1 MKSISK
7 YINDYQNKYNKSP
20 SFMIRTYG
28 CQMNERDS
36 ESISWILSKEGFVET
51 NNMEDAD
58 IVIFNTCAVRQ
69 NAENKLIG
77 NLGDLKHTM
86 EAKNLEKII
95 MVCGCVMEIDSSR
108 QFLED
113 KFKHV
118 DIIFGTNSIAI
129 LEDLLEEHL
138 STKKQVVN
146 IDSINLKTRETIG
159 QNRKYN
165 FKSYVNIMYGC
176 DNFCTYCIVPY
187 TRGREVSRDAK
198 DIIAEVKHLVNSGV
212 KEVTL
217 LGQNVNSYGKTL
229 DPQISFAELIYKIAD
244 IDGLE
249 RIRFMTSHPKDIS
262 KELIY
267 AFDEIDKLMPFLHIP
282 VQSGSDRILKLMNRK
297 YTREDYLEKIDMI
310 KSLKRDIALST
321 DIIVGFPDES
331 DTDFDDTIDL
341 IKMVGYDQAFTFIY
355 STRPGTLAAKM
366 KNQVPDDIK
375 NARLQRLIEVQ
386 NDISLEKNKKYLGKT
401 LNVLVEGTSS
411 KDDNFYSGRSEEF
424 KLVNFKANE
433 EDIGNIVK
441 VKINDVKSF
450 SLNGEK
456 VEDR

>member
-1 MKSISK
+1 
-7 YINDYQNKYNKSP
+7 
-20 SFMIRTYG
+20 
-28 CQMNERDS
+28 
-36 ESISWILSKEGFVET
+36 
-51 NNMEDAD
+51 
-58 IVIFNTCAVRQ
+58 
-69 NAENKLIG
+69 
-77 NLGDLKHTM
+77 
-86 EAKNLEKII
+86 

-229 DPQISFAELIYKIAD
+229 DPQISFAELI
-244 IDGLE
+244 
-249 RIRFMTSHPKDIS
+249 
-262 KELIY
+262 
-267 AFDEIDKLMPFLHIP
+267 
-282 VQSGSDRILKLMNRK
+282 
-297 YTREDYLEKIDMI
+297 
-310 KSLKRDIALST
+310 
-321 DIIVGFPDES
+321 
-331 DTDFDDTIDL
+331 
-341 IKMVGYDQAFTFIY
+341 
-355 STRPGTLAAKM
+355 
-366 KNQVPDDIK
+366 
-375 NARLQRLIEVQ
+375 
-386 NDISLEKNKKYLGKT
+386 
-401 LNVLVEGTSS
+401 
-411 KDDNFYSGRSEEF
+411 
-424 KLVNFKANE
+424 
-433 EDIGNIVK
+433 
-441 VKINDVKSF
+441 
-450 SLNGEK
+450 
-456 VEDR
+456 

>member
-86 EAKNLEKII
+86 ETKNLEKII

-165 FKSYVNIMYGC
+165 
-176 DNFCTYCIVPY
+176 
-187 TRGREVSRDAK
+187 
-198 DIIAEVKHLVNSGV
+198 
-212 KEVTL
+212 
-217 LGQNVNSYGKTL
+217 
-229 DPQISFAELIYKIAD
+229 
-244 IDGLE
+244 
-249 RIRFMTSHPKDIS
+249 
-262 KELIY
+262 
-267 AFDEIDKLMPFLHIP
+267 
-282 VQSGSDRILKLMNRK
+282 
-297 YTREDYLEKIDMI
+297 
-310 KSLKRDIALST
+310 
-321 DIIVGFPDES
+321 
-331 DTDFDDTIDL
+331 
-341 IKMVGYDQAFTFIY
+341 
-355 STRPGTLAAKM
+355 
-366 KNQVPDDIK
+366 
-375 NARLQRLIEVQ
+375 
-386 NDISLEKNKKYLGKT
+386 
-401 LNVLVEGTSS
+401 
-411 KDDNFYSGRSEEF
+411 
-424 KLVNFKANE
+424 
-433 EDIGNIVK
+433 
-441 VKINDVKSF
+441 
-450 SLNGEK
+450 
-456 VEDR
+456 